1 MGMVAWNCMNN
12 RILIVEDDED
22 IAELIRFHLQK
33 QGYATE
39 IAMDGKT
46 ALEQFDAA
54 RPALILLDV
63 MLPVIDGLEV
73 LKAIRYDRH
82 STVPIIIESARGE
95 ETDIVTGLE
104 LGADDYIAKPFSP
117 TVLVAKVKSLFRRI
131 QNDHKA
137 PDDLVT
143 TKRLSLD
150 KNKHSCLADGASVD
164 LTATEFSLLAALASE
179 PERVFTRSQLIST
192 TKGSDYPVTERSID
206 VQIATLRRKLKGCGN
221 AIKTVWGIGYKYQED

>member
-1 MGMVAWNCMNN
+1 MRV
-12 RILIVEDDED
+12 LLVEDNK
-22 IAELIRFHLQK
+22 LISKGLVYTLMSKGHEVVLC
-33 QGYATE
+33 E
-39 IAMDGKT
+39 NCET
-46 ALEQFDAA
+46 AVLHSGEEFDV
-54 RPALILLDV
+54 IVLDV

-137 PDDLVT
+137 ADDLVT

-150 KNKHSCLADGASVD
+150 KNKHSCLADGASVE

>member
-82 STVPIIIESARGE
+82 STVPIII
-95 ETDIVTGLE
+95 
-104 LGADDYIAKPFSP
+104 
-117 TVLVAKVKSLFRRI
+117 
-131 QNDHKA
+131 
-137 PDDLVT
+137 
-143 TKRLSLD
+143 
-150 KNKHSCLADGASVD
+150 
-164 LTATEFSLLAALASE
+164 
-179 PERVFTRSQLIST
+179 
-192 TKGSDYPVTERSID
+192 
-206 VQIATLRRKLKGCGN
+206 
-221 AIKTVWGIGYKYQED
+221 

>member
-1 MGMVAWNCMNN
+1 M
-12 RILIVEDDED
+12 
-22 IAELIRFHLQK
+22 
-33 QGYATE
+33 
-39 IAMDGKT
+39 
-46 ALEQFDAA
+46 
-54 RPALILLDV
+54 
-63 MLPVIDGLEV
+63 
-73 LKAIRYDRH
+73 
-82 STVPIIIESARGE
+82 
-95 ETDIVTGLE
+95 
-104 LGADDYIAKPFSP
+104 
-117 TVLVAKVKSLFRRI
+117 LVAKVKSLFRRI

-150 KNKHSCLADGASVD
+150 KNKHSCLADGASVE

>member
-1 MGMVAWNCMNN
+1 MNDL
-12 RILIVEDDED
+12 ILIVEDDED

-39 IAMDGKT
+39 IAMDGKA
-46 ALEQFDAA
+46 ALEQFDAT

-73 LKAIRYDRH
+73 LKAIRYDRR

-104 LGADDYIAKPFSP
+104 LGADDYITKPFSP
-117 TVLVAKVKSLFRRI
+117 TVLVAKVKSLFRRV

-137 PDDLVT
+137 PDDVVT
-143 TKRLSLD
+143 TKHLSLD
-150 KNKHSCLADGASVD
+150 KNKHSCLADGANIE

-206 VQIATLRRKLKGCGN
+206 VQIATLRRKLKSCGN

>member
-104 LGADDYIAKPFSP
+104 LGIRCNLFVGEGAIYNVNKIHFFLVFSGNVTFIFTQRQRLLFVFRAAKIELFSE
-117 TVLVAKVKSLFRRI
+117 LYNYFHKSFRFVVNLFGY
-131 QNDHKA
+131 
-137 PDDLVT
+137 
-143 TKRLSLD
+143 SF
-150 KNKHSCLADGASVD
+150 SCSH
-164 LTATEFSLLAALASE
+164 FS
-179 PERVFTRSQLIST
+179 
-192 TKGSDYPVTERSID
+192 
-206 VQIATLRRKLKGCGN
+206 QI
-221 AIKTVWGIGYKYQED
+221 